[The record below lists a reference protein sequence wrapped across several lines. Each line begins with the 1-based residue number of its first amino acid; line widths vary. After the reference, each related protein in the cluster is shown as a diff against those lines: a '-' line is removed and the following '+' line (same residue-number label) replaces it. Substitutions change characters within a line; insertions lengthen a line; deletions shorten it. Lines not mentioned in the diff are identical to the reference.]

1 MDPVDRARRYYDAFA
16 ATYEV
21 GRDGRSRYHDLLDDL
36 EVDLCAPLVR
46 GRSVLEVG
54 CGTGLLL
61 RRLAPLADEAVG
73 VDLSPGMLAR
83 ARERGLTVVEGDAR
97 ALPFPDAR
105 FDVAVS
111 FKTLPHVPDLAQALA
126 ELARVVR
133 PGGFVVAEVYNPT
146 SLRALVK
153 RVFPAGKVGS
163 GTERDVFVRFDDAHD
178 FRAAMPPRTR
188 LVQTRG
194 IRTLVPMALA
204 LEVPVLGGWLEVAER
219 QVADGWIGAHF
230 GGFVA
235 RVLAVD
241 PSPRGAGGGPPP
253 RVR

>member
-21 GRDGRSRYHDLLDDL
+21 GRDGQGRYHDLLDDL

-46 GRSVLEVG
+46 DRSVLEVG

-61 RRLAPLADEAVG
+61 RRLAPMAREAVG
-73 VDLSPGMLAR
+73 VDLSPGMLAKAR
-83 ARERGLTVVEGDAR
+83 ARGLTVVEGDAR
-97 ALPFPDAR
+97 ALPFPEGR

-111 FKTLPHVPDLAQALA
+111 FKTLPHVPDLAGSLR

-133 PGGFVVAEVYNPT
+133 PGGFVVAEVYNPN
-146 SLRALVK
+146 SLRALTK
-153 RVFPAGKVGS
+153 RLFARRVAG
-163 GTERDVFVRFDDAHD
+163 GTERDVFVRFDDARA
-178 FRAAMPPRTR
+178 FRAAMPPHTR
-188 LVQTRG
+188 LLQTRG
-194 IRTLVPMALA
+194 IRAVVPAA
-204 LEVPVLGGWLEVAER
+204 AFLELPVLGGLLEAVER
-219 QVADGWIGAHF
+219 GVADRWIGAHF

-241 PSPRGAGGGPPP
+241 AHA
-253 RVR
+253 

>member
-21 GRDGRSRYHDLLDDL
+21 GRDGQGRYHDLLDDL

-46 GRSVLEVG
+46 DRSVLEVG

-61 RRLAPLADEAVG
+61 RRLAPLAREALG

-83 ARERGLTVVEGDAR
+83 ARARGLTVVEGNAQ
-97 ALPFPDAR
+97 ALPFPDGR

-111 FKTLPHVPDLAQALA
+111 FKTLPHVPDLGRALA

-146 SLRALVK
+146 SLRAAVK
-153 RVFPAGKVGS
+153 RLLPAGKVGS
-163 GTERDVFVRFDDAHD
+163 GTERDVFVRFDDDRAFH
-178 FRAAMPPRTR
+178 AAMPPHTR
-188 LVQTRG
+188 LVRTRG
-194 IRTLVPMALA
+194 IRTLVPAAAA
-204 LEVPVLGGWLEVAER
+204 LELPVLGGLLEALER
-219 QVADGWIGAHF
+219 RVADRWIGAHF

-241 PSPRGAGGGPPP
+241 A
-253 RVR
+253 